1 MRKSREEQIINILS
15 SILRL
20 QKQPFPLDD
29 VALVD
34 LGRSGLP
41 RLLAFKCDML
51 VGSTDVPP
59 RMSPWQISRKSIVS
73 CISDFAAKGI
83 EPSSC
88 MLSLGLPKSISLH
101 TVRSLAHGF
110 RIAAKE
116 FGINILGGDTNSS
129 NELTI
134 DCSMIG
140 HCNCPISKIPAQS
153 GARPGD
159 IIVTSGVFGQAAAGL
174 RIVLN
179 NARSNRQMK
188 ASFIFNVMMPKP
200 RLKFGTAFRK
210 YFSSSIDSSD
220 GLAFSLYRLAIKSK
234 VNLFIDRIPMAA
246 GIREFS
252 LENGLDYDELV
263 WYGGEEYEIVG
274 TIPSH
279 EIRKARRLASA
290 KNLELIEIGIVSKG
304 NGKVM
309 LAGKNDS
316 QEGLENRGYSG
327 L

>member
-1 MRKSREEQIINILS
+1 
-15 SILRL
+15 
-20 QKQPFPLDD
+20 
-29 VALVD
+29 
-34 LGRSGLP
+34 
-41 RLLAFKCDML
+41 
-51 VGSTDVPP
+51 
-59 RMSPWQISRKSIVS
+59 
-73 CISDFAAKGI
+73 
-83 EPSSC
+83 
-88 MLSLGLPKSISLH
+88 
-101 TVRSLAHGF
+101 
-110 RIAAKE
+110 
-116 FGINILGGDTNSS
+116 
-129 NELTI
+129 
-134 DCSMIG
+134 
-140 HCNCPISKIPAQS
+140 
-153 GARPGD
+153 
-159 IIVTSGVFGQAAAGL
+159 
-174 RIVLN
+174 
-179 NARSNRQMK
+179 MK

-234 VNLFIDRIPMAA
+234 VNLFIDSIPMAA

-279 EIRKARRLASA
+279 EIRKARRLASS
-290 KNLELIEIGIVSKG
+290 KNLELIEIGKVAKG

-316 QEGLENRGYSG
+316 QEELENRGYSV